1 MEDIT
6 MKEFT
11 YATETILEIIDE
23 AIRNND
29 MEKFDTERRH
39 AASDSYIAHIDAID
53 ARVKAASA
61 DESTTERQ
69 RLWNK
74 EALDL
79 YYEDKTSLLYDIGRT
94 LEKLISQVHDLEYL
108 NTEIERIEA
117 KEARYEC
124 GE

>member
-1 MEDIT
+1 

-11 YATETILEIIDE
+11 YATETVIEIIEE

-53 ARVKAASA
+53 ARTRAAST
-61 DESTTERQ
+61 DETMIECSHR
-69 RLWNK
+69 WNK
-74 EALDL
+74 EELEL
-79 YYEDKTSLLYDIGRT
+79 HYEDKASLLYDIGRT
-94 LEKLISQVHDLEYL
+94 LEKLISQVHSLEDL
-108 NTEIERIEA
+108 NIEIERIEA
-117 KEARYEC
+117 EEAEHEC